1 MANNTELADA
11 IRLLAEKL
19 NQDKVERPETAGEMF
34 ERLSKVKPPYFKG
47 QADPTFLE
55 NWIREF
61 EKLFEVVNC
70 PADMRVGQA
79 VLYLKDEA
87 DLWWRENGARLSAA
101 EGFNWEAFVIVLRGK
116 FYPAFLR
123 KQKAQEF
130 INLRMGS
137 MTISEYYSKFIAL
150 SRFAPEVVATEELKA
165 QRFEQ
170 GLTDEIQLGLGGETF
185 TSLDVVYGR
194 ASHIYGLQSR
204 RDKKAGI
211 VGEKRKEVSTGGNQN
226 NFKKNRNGNGNFQG
240 RNNQD
245 NRSQG
250 RPERVHICKF
260 CDKNHPGKDCK
271 GELVT
276 CHYCQ
281 KKGHREYECYAK
293 HGKGL
298 RIQGNGNQARP
309 GRARCE

>member
-1 MANNTELADA
+1 MTAA
-11 IRLLAEKL
+11 IS
-19 NQDKVERPETAGEMF
+19 Q
-34 ERLSKVKPPYFKG
+34 S
-47 QADPTFLE
+47 DPTFLE
-55 NWIREF
+55 NWTKEF

-70 PADMRVGQA
+70 PDGMRVGQV

-87 DLWWRENGARLSAA
+87 DLWWRENGARLSGV
-101 EGFNWEAFVIVLRGK
+101 EGFNWDAFVITLRGK
-116 FYPAFLR
+116 FNPAFMR

-137 MTISEYYSKFIAL
+137 MTIFEYYGKFIAL
-150 SRFAPEVVATEELKA
+150 SRFAHEVVATEELKA

-194 ASHIYGLQSR
+194 ASHIYGLQTR
-204 RDKKAGI
+204 RDKKNGV
-211 VGEKRKEVSTGGNQN
+211 VGEKRKDFNAGGNQG
-226 NFKKNRNGNGNFQG
+226 NFKRNLNDNGNFQG

-250 RPERVHICKF
+250 RPGRFYHCKK
-260 CDKNHPGKDCK
+260 CNKNHPGRDCK
-271 GELVT
+271 GDLVV

-281 KKGHREYECYAK
+281 KKGHREFECYAK
-293 HGKGL
+293 HGKDQKS
-298 RIQGNGNQARP
+298 QGNG
-309 GRARCE
+309 